1 MTTTQLQLIET
12 PANVSLGGAS
22 YQHLAYVDAY
32 DAVIN
37 CDYAFVAYKETD
49 SNGDW
54 RVRIKSSQTAGGVFE
69 PAMMKSNARSTGA
82 QGKPWFQWGYSFDP
96 SASDARVNPVPRS
109 CERRPA
115 VRDRNLR
122 ATAQVRQHGGRRQV
136 REVCVAGLTIIH
148 MKHTTLDFGWFD
160 RAAGRRVHHIEP
172 RRWWLP
178 ANPSERR
185 KSTRSSSCYRSS
197 PWPCCWRA

>member
-1 MTTTQLQLIET
+1 MSTKSTQIIET
-12 PANVSLGGAS
+12 PASIPGGAT

-54 RVRIKSSQTAGGVFE
+54 RVRIKSSQTAGAVFE

-96 SASDARVNPVPRS
+96 SAGDPR
-109 CERRPA
+109 
-115 VRDRNLR
+115 NI
-122 ATAQVRQHGGRRQV
+122 Q
-136 REVCVAGLTIIH
+136 
-148 MKHTTLDFGWFD
+148 F
-160 RAAGRRVHHIEP
+160 RVHVKDGQPFEIEIFVQ
-172 RRWWLP
+172 L
-178 ANPSERR
+178 R
-185 KSTRSSSCYRSS
+185 KADGSADAPKSVKF
-197 PWPCCWRA
+197 PWPA

>member
-1 MTTTQLQLIET
+1 MSSKSTQLIET
-12 PANVSLGGAS
+12 PTNVPGGAT

-96 SASDARVNPVPRS
+96 STSDAR
-109 CERRPA
+109 
-115 VRDRNLR
+115 
-122 ATAQVRQHGGRRQV
+122 
-136 REVCVAGLTIIH
+136 IIQ
-148 MKHTTLDFGWFD
+148 F
-160 RAAGRRVHHIEP
+160 RVHVKDGQASEIEIFVQ
-172 RRWWLP
+172 L
-178 ANPSERR
+178 R
-185 KSTRSSSCYRSS
+185 KADGTADTPKSVKF
-197 PWPCCWRA
+197 PWPA